1 MYYNIESYST
11 DMERLFSDY
20 TNYKLGQGWPAYK
33 NMSVEQMAE
42 IIDDSTMVPLYDS
55 RNGRSQIVSPENRTD
70 IPKRDIELMKALYS
84 DLNAIINKYVERVI
98 DEYEYMESPI
108 YDEQGIDRETLAQI
122 VDRVIRLAEEEMDE
136 AQEISLEAQQAVLWN
151 RRNMFRNMIE
161 SIVLIEIFAVRR
173 PNFRRVRGN
182 YVYNN
187 GRYDG
192 VRERW

>member
-42 IIDDSTMVPLYDS
+42 IIDDNTMVPLYDS

-98 DEYEYMESPI
+98 DEYEYMDSPI

-192 VRERW
+192 VRER

>member
-11 DMERLFSDY
+11 DMERLFNDY

-42 IIDDSTMVPLYDS
+42 IIDDNTMAPLYDS

-84 DLNAIINKYVERVI
+84 DLNAIINKYVERII
-98 DEYEYMESPI
+98 DEYEYMDSPI

-136 AQEISLEAQQAVLWN
+136 AQEISFEAQQAVLWN

-192 VRERW
+192 VRER

>member
-1 MYYNIESYST
+1 MYYNIESYSA
-11 DMERLFSDY
+11 DMDRLFSDY
-20 TNYKLGQGWPAYK
+20 TKYKLGQGWPAYK

-42 IIDDSTMVPLYDS
+42 IIDDSTMVPLYDT

-84 DLNAIINKYVERVI
+84 ELNSIINKYVERVI

-122 VDRVIRLAEEEMDE
+122 VDRVIRLAEEEMDD
-136 AQEISLEAQQAVLWN
+136 AQEISLEAQQADVWN

-161 SIVLIEIFAVRR
+161 SIVLVEIFAVRR

-192 VRERW
+192 VRER

>member
-192 VRERW
+192 VRER

>member
-20 TNYKLGQGWPAYK
+20 TNFKLGQGWPAYK

-42 IIDDSTMVPLYDS
+42 IIDDNTMVPLYDS

-98 DEYEYMESPI
+98 DEYEYMDSPI

-192 VRERW
+192 VRER